1 MARKTTE
8 SWARYG
14 RRFLLRLSLKRPAE
28 KEVMDEFDR
37 RSALLGKPDKEY
49 LKLCLTVG
57 NQILSAK
64 ALSSVS
70 VALSSNESNNTQ
82 KNHEGVL
89 PRVSQVETPK
99 ETAQPAAEIGPVA
112 KPSDSDEVLSVSEPT
127 PIARAPAPAP
137 ADEQAD
143 LPVSAKDALGGL
155 MRHG

>member
-99 ETAQPAAEIGPVA
+99 ETAQPAAKIGSAA
-112 KPSDSDEVLSVSEPT
+112 KPSDEVLSVSEPT